1 MIWEENPWLKGYIFC
16 FITRHLSTLYIIL
29 FIKEEDKKIW
39 ALHLV
44 PQLPYLNRLNMICYK
59 YLHQEL
65 RKHIKFNISYSTA
78 HYIPPSVCL
87 TAPSKARFS
96 RSLRAVLK
104 IFSSCKISDIYYF
117 HLYKKKHYWANIYL
131 CFNSYLSL
139 PQNIF
144 TSSTSKYKSIKYK
157 FSFYQQADQQFLY
170 S

>member
-16 FITRHLSTLYIIL
+16 FITRHLSTLYIFL

-104 IFSSCKISDIYYF
+104 IFSSWKISDIYYF
-117 HLYKKKHYWANIYL
+117 HLYKKNITELIYIYVLIHIYL
-131 CFNSYLSL
+131 CHK
-139 PQNIF
+139 I
-144 TSSTSKYKSIKYK
+144 SSH
-157 FSFYQQADQQFLY
+157 QALLNTNL
-170 S
+170 